1 MGTWRQGFLFHFS
14 CMLLFPLSWDL
25 SLLNSRYGICVG
37 YLKWLFMD
45 RDNGPPNDENDFSI
59 LISMT
64 WCDSSFKDENEFLF
78 ASNNVDSHSPPPLMP

>member
-1 MGTWRQGFLFHFS
+1 
-14 CMLLFPLSWDL
+14 
-25 SLLNSRYGICVG
+25 
-37 YLKWLFMD
+37 MD

-78 ASNNVDSHSPPPLMP
+78 ASNNVDSHSPPPPNALSCSVSNLIAHPVALSWPLGLAF